1 MAGEKDVQPDI
12 LTTSV
17 LVDAKAPMLKAETRW
32 DYLED
37 KIKLWKNYI
46 RWQSSMYLCA
56 IIGVIFLFIQP
67 ILSPVFL
74 AGAFYYERRK
84 EHMKDQI
91 GSSRIVMIGH

>member
-1 MAGEKDVQPDI
+1 MAEI
-12 LTTSV
+12 ITTSV
-17 LVDAKAPMLKAETRW
+17 LADAKTPFLKAETRW

-46 RWQSSMYLCA
+46 RWRSYMYILGIA
-56 IIGVIFLFIQP
+56 GIIFLFTFP
-67 ILSPVFL
+67 LLAPPCLALSL
-74 AGAFYYERRK
+74 YYERRK